1 MIETRGR
8 FCFLIKKQ
16 NRPLY
21 SVVLFMKIFRNSLII
36 LLLMLTPAWP
46 GVSSSLWQT
55 KKSQHFVVYYQE
67 APEDFVD
74 ELIARAEDYYNGIVD
89 DLGFRRMDFWS
100 WDNRAKIYLYNN
112 ADGFHNDTQ
121 RSEWAGAVVSVNNR
135 TIKTFVGQ
143 ESFFDSILPHEM
155 THIIF
160 REFIGAKASL
170 PLWIDEGVAGSQEQS
185 NLKTRLE
192 IARGLVAKEQYIK
205 LDKFSEIYTLGDIT
219 PYVFYSQA
227 ASLIVFLIKEQGR
240 EGFLDFSRALR
251 DGADWKKAIAS
262 VYHFSSLE
270 EMEKE
275 WIANL
280 EGEE

>member
-1 MIETRGR
+1 LLI
-8 FCFLIKKQ
+8 FLA
-16 NRPLY
+16 
-21 SVVLFMKIFRNSLII
+21 
-36 LLLMLTPAWP
+36 PAFAE
-46 GVSSSLWQT
+46 VSSSLWQA
-55 KKSQHFVVYYQE
+55 KKSQHFIIYYQE

-74 ELIARAEDYYNGIVD
+74 ELITRAEDYYNGIVD
-89 DLGFRRMDFWS
+89 NLGFRRMDFWS

-112 ADGFHNDTQ
+112 ADDFHNHTQ

-143 ESFFDSILPHEM
+143 QGFFDSILVHEM

-160 REFIGAKASL
+160 REFIGAKVSL

-185 NLKTRLE
+185 NLRTRLQ
-192 IARGLVAKEQYIK
+192 IAKGLVAKEQYIK
-205 LDKFSEIYTLGDIT
+205 LDKFSEIYNLDNIT

-251 DGADWKKAIAS
+251 DGKDWEKAILS
-262 VYHFSSLE
+262 VYNFSSLD

-275 WIANL
+275 WKDFIK
-280 EGEE
+280 